1 LINLFDSNLDDFQ
14 YILDNL
20 GTNVEINSVQARAV
34 ITNTPINQ
42 NYDDKKIKT
51 LQLIK
56 RGDKVKYQD
65 NVYLIISEINGTR
78 YGKYKGLMRRTNFV
92 IPVHIGDQKTIVG
105 YDDFGRPEYETV
117 PIYGHEECIVANQT
131 ATVGNA
137 GQINLPA
144 GNIDLT
150 FQDNDTTRKIKLNDT
165 YVFSGDTYKVY
176 GFDKTKVGLIIV
188 KCVLNT

>member
-1 LINLFDSNLDDFQ
+1 MINLFENNSDDFQ
-14 YILDNL
+14 YLLDNL
-20 GTNVEINSVQARAV
+20 GTDVEINGGLSRAV

-65 NVYLIISEINGTR
+65 NVYLVISEINGTR
-78 YGKYKGLMRRTNFV
+78 YGKYRGLMRRINFV
-92 IPVHIGDQKTIVG
+92 IQIHVGDQKTIVG
-105 YDDFGRPEYETV
+105 YDDLGRPEYETT
-117 PIYGHEECIVANQT
+117 PIYKNEECIIANQT
-131 ATVGNA
+131 AAING
-137 GQINLPA
+137 GQINLPN
-144 GNIDLT
+144 GNIDMT

-165 YVFSGDTYKVY
+165 FTISGVTYKVI

-188 KCVLNT
+188 KCERVVE